1 VTKDDE
7 MGSAVTVLPFGETLE
22 VEPGESVLKA
32 ILRQGRFVKYGCKHG
47 GCSTCRAEVVQ
58 GEYELSDNTSFSL
71 SDADRAA
78 GVVLLCSTF
87 LESDELVID
96 VSRTMDDLSEDQY
109 LAGQH
114 VQEHLAT
121 VDRAEILTHD
131 IRWLG
136 LRLDDPAGL
145 PFTAGQYVEVAVPR
159 LADTWRSFSMANPPS
174 ESGRVDLIVKVIPG
188 GAFSGILD
196 TSVAC
201 GDQMRLRGPFG
212 QFGVRLSHRPMI
224 MVAGGSGMAPILGM
238 LKDLAAAQS
247 RRDVIFFYG
256 ARSRRDLFLT
266 GELAGLAGQHDWF
279 TFIPALSEPRATDG
293 EWDGDTGLITEV
305 LARHLPSTKGM
316 EAYLCGPPPM
326 IDAAI
331 ELLTSTGCKE
341 RHIYFDRFVPS
352 G

>member
-1 VTKDDE
+1 
-7 MGSAVTVLPFGETLE
+7 MGSLVTVLPFGETLE
-22 VEPGESVLKA
+22 VGPGESVLKA

-58 GEYELSDNTSFSL
+58 GDYELSDNTSFSL

-87 LESDELVID
+87 IQADELVVD

-114 VQEHLAT
+114 VQEYLAT
-121 VDRAEILTHD
+121 VDRVEAFTHD

-136 LRLDDPAGL
+136 LRLKDPATFA
-145 PFTAGQYVEVAVPR
+145 FTAGQYVEVAIPGR
-159 LADTWRSFSMANPPS
+159 ADSWRSFSMANPPG
-174 ESGRVDLIVKVIPG
+174 EAGRVDLIVKVIPG
-188 GAFSGILD
+188 GAFSAALDSGI
-196 TSVAC
+196 AR
-201 GDQMRLRGPFG
+201 GDQLRLRGPFG

-224 MVAGGSGMAPILGM
+224 MMAGGSGMAPIFAM
-238 LKDLAAAQS
+238 LKDLAATRN

-256 ARSRRDLFLT
+256 ARSRRDLFLL
-266 GELAGLAGQHDWF
+266 GELEGLASSHDWF
-279 TFIPALSEPRATDG
+279 TFVPALSEPDPADRDWAG
-293 EWDGDTGLITEV
+293 PNGLVTEV
-305 LARHLPSTKGM
+305 LARHLPSTRGT
-316 EAYLCGPPPM
+316 EAYLCGPPVM

-331 ELLTSTGCKE
+331 DVLKSTGCKE

>member
-1 VTKDDE
+1 MGPQVTI
-7 MGSAVTVLPFGETLE
+7 LPFGETLE

-58 GEYELSDNTSFSL
+58 GDYELSDNTSFSL

-87 LESDELVID
+87 IPADELVVD
-96 VSRTMDDLSEDQY
+96 VSQTMDDLSEDQF

-114 VQEHLAT
+114 VQEYSAT
-121 VDRAEILTHD
+121 VDRIEPLTRD

-136 LRLDDPAGL
+136 LRLDGPAR
-145 PFTAGQYVEVAVPR
+145 FTFAAGQYAEVAVPGTE
-159 LADTWRSFSMANPPS
+159 DSWRSFSMANPPS
-174 ESGRVDLIVKVIPG
+174 EPDRVDLIIKVLPG
-188 GAFSGILD
+188 GAFSQALD
-196 TSVAC
+196 GAVAP
-201 GDQMRLRGPFG
+201 GDHMRLRGPFG

-224 MVAGGSGMAPILGM
+224 MVAGGSGMAPILAM
-238 LKDLAAAQS
+238 LRDLAS
-247 RRDVIFFYG
+247 TPHRRKVVFFYG
-256 ARSRRDLFLT
+256 ARTQGDLFLIA
-266 GELAGLAGQHDWF
+266 ELEKLAEAHDWF
-279 TFIPALSEPRATDG
+279 TFVPALSEAAGDAWAG
-293 EWDGDTGLITEV
+293 ETGLVTDV
-305 LARHLPSTKGM
+305 LARHLPSARGM

-326 IDAAI
+326 IDAAVG
-331 ELLTSTGCKE
+331 LLRSAGCKE

>member
-1 VTKDDE
+1 

-58 GEYELSDNTSFSL
+58 GDYELSDNTSFSL

-87 LESDELVID
+87 IQADELVVD

-114 VQEHLAT
+114 VQDYTAT
-121 VDRAEILTHD
+121 VDRIEALTHD

-136 LRLDDPAGL
+136 LRLEDPAG
-145 PFTAGQYVEVAVPR
+145 FTFAAGQYVEVAVPGMT
-159 LADTWRSFSMANPPS
+159 DSWRSFSMANPPG
-174 ESGRVDLIVKVIPG
+174 EAGRVDLIVKVIPG
-188 GAFSGILD
+188 GTFSAALD
-196 TSVAC
+196 TAVRP

-224 MVAGGSGMAPILGM
+224 MLAGGSGMAPVLAM
-238 LKDLAAAQS
+238 LKDLATTPN

-256 ARSRRDLFLT
+256 ARTRSDLFLVE
-266 GELAGLAGQHDWF
+266 ELRDLALAHAWL
-279 TFIPALSEPRATDG
+279 TFVPALSEPAAGGDWDG
-293 EWDGDTGLITEV
+293 ETGLITEV
-305 LARHLPSTKGM
+305 LAWHLPSAKGM

-326 IDAAI
+326 IDAAVD
-331 ELLTSTGCKE
+331 LLKSAGCKE
-341 RHIYFDRFVPS
+341 RHIFFDRFVPS

>member
-1 VTKDDE
+1 
-7 MGSAVTVLPFGETLE
+7 MGSLVTVLPFGETLE
-22 VEPGESVLKA
+22 VGPGESVLKA

-58 GEYELSDNTSFSL
+58 GDYELSDNTSFSL

-87 LESDELVID
+87 VQADELVVD

-114 VQEHLAT
+114 VQEYLAT
-121 VDRAEILTHD
+121 VDRVDALTHD

-136 LRLDDPAGL
+136 LHLEDPATFN
-145 PFTAGQYVEVAVPR
+145 FTAGQYVEVAVPGT
-159 LADTWRSFSMANPPS
+159 ADSWRSFSMANPPG
-174 ESGRVDLIVKVIPG
+174 EAGRVDLIVKVIPG
-188 GAFSGILD
+188 GAFSAALDSGI
-196 TSVAC
+196 AR
-201 GDQMRLRGPFG
+201 GDQLRLRGPFG

-224 MVAGGSGMAPILGM
+224 MVAGGSGMAPIFAM
-238 LKDLAAAQS
+238 IKDLAATRN

-256 ARSRRDLFLT
+256 ARSRRDLFLL
-266 GELAGLAGQHDWF
+266 GELESLATSHDWF
-279 TFIPALSEPRATDG
+279 TFVPALSETHPADRDAAG
-293 EWDGDTGLITEV
+293 PTGLVTEV
-305 LARHLPSTKGM
+305 LARQLPSTRGM
-316 EAYLCGPPPM
+316 EAYLCGPPLM

-331 ELLTSTGCKE
+331 DVLKPTGCKE